1 MKINEKVRALME
13 KNHLNQKQ
21 LASKAHITE
30 ASMSK
35 YLSGERTPRID
46 VIVNLAN
53 SLGTTADDLISENQA
68 NVSFSQLHGLLAR
81 GLPNLTDEQKKEL
94 IHLLR
99 EKGNE

>member
-1 MKINEKVRALME
+1 MELNEKIRELME

-35 YLSGERTPRID
+35 YLSGKREPRID

-53 SLGTTADDLISENQA
+53 ALGTTADDLISKNQSGLGFA
-68 NVSFSQLHGLLAR
+68 QLQGVLAR
-81 GLPNLTDEQKKEL
+81 GLPNLTDEQKEEL
-94 IHLLR
+94 IRLLR